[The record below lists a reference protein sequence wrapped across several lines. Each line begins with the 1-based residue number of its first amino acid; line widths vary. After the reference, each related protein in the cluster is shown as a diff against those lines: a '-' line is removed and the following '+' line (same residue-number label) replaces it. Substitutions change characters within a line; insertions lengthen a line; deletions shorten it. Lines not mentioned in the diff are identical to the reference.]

1 MNDSYTTI
9 RVSGTGEYIEKKSK
23 FIGEVHFAKTLP
35 EAEAFLQAAR
45 KRYYDARHHCFA
57 CITGEKP
64 MLEVLTGAGL
74 HYAAAVVT
82 RYFGGTLLGT
92 GGLVRSYT
100 QAVKAALENA
110 EIVTVTRGVL
120 LRYKVTYQQAGKLQ
134 YVYAKENLPTPE
146 MEYGQDVVMS
156 VLMPAGEAERIKKA
170 TVQATD
176 GKAEL
181 LLADELEYRIVGG
194 KVEKEIL

>member
-9 RVSGTGEYIEKKSK
+9 RVSGTGEYIEKKSN
-23 FIGEVHFAKTLP
+23 FIGVVRFAKTLP

-57 CITGEKP
+57 CITGEPGTPSEILRSNDDGEPGGTAGKP

-110 EIVTVTRGVL
+110 EIVTRVFDT
-120 LRYKVTYQQAGKLQ
+120 
-134 YVYAKENLPTPE
+134 
-146 MEYGQDVVMS
+146 
-156 VLMPAGEAERIKKA
+156 
-170 TVQATD
+170 
-176 GKAEL
+176 
-181 LLADELEYRIVGG
+181 
-194 KVEKEIL
+194 